1 MGDPTAFF
9 VGGGECR
16 AATWAEGRCRDNIV
30 VIEEIMLVR
39 EMARYMQRVRD
50 FSRNARF
57 YLLSEVI
64 TGLSF
69 SIYMLIF
76 NLYVVSQGYPRSF
89 LGELQSLPN
98 LIALF
103 GAVPAGML
111 VDTIGRKRALLL
123 ANVGRTI
130 ASLGIVVAPG
140 PNWLRLSMI
149 TFGVSSSLWMVS
161 ASPFMMEN
169 STEEERNAL
178 FSAHFGLTT
187 LVGFVGTL
195 VGGYLPS
202 LFGGLLEVNI
212 ESPVAYGTT
221 LAVTVALSA
230 LSLLPVVMID
240 EPPRTASAQPRSML
254 PWRNLSN
261 PGMAVR
267 IFVPNIVISM
277 GAAILIPYM
286 NLFFKESFPISDKAL
301 GLIFAVSSVITGLA
315 TLASPL
321 LAERWGRIRSLV
333 FMQLASI
340 PFLLTIGFS
349 PFFGLAAFAFW
360 MRQALMNMG
369 APLYEAFAMEQVQE
383 RERATISGLMGM
395 SWNIGWTVGPFLSG
409 YMQATPNIGFQ
420 PIFLITCSLYVL
432 AAMLSKVFFQ
442 RLDDQQR
449 RAALLRR
456 LGVTDVTVA
465 GLQ

>member
-1 MGDPTAFF
+1 MVKGIAQYFLQL
-9 VGGGECR
+9 R
-16 AATWAEGRCRDNIV
+16 S
-30 VIEEIMLVR
+30 
-39 EMARYMQRVRD
+39 

-76 NLYVVSQGYPRSF
+76 NLYVVARGYPRSF

-111 VDTIGRKRALLL
+111 VDHIGRKRALLL
-123 ANVGRTI
+123 ANVGRTL
-130 ASLGIVVAPG
+130 ASLGIVLAPD

-178 FSAHFGLTT
+178 FSAHFGLTV
-187 LVGFVGTL
+187 LVGFFGTL
-195 VGGYLPS
+195 VGGYLPTVFS
-202 LFGGLLEVNI
+202 DLLGVDM
-212 ESPVAYGTT
+212 ESTVAYGAT
-221 LAVTVALSA
+221 LGVTVGLSA
-230 LSLLPVVMID
+230 LSLVPVVMIR
-240 EPPRTASAQPRSML
+240 EQPRKVAIQVRSFL

-261 PGMAVR
+261 PGLAAR

-286 NLFFKESFPISDKAL
+286 NLFFKETFAITDRTL
-301 GLIFAVSSVITGLA
+301 GTIFAVSSVITGTA

-321 LAERWGRIRSLV
+321 LAARWGRIRALV
-333 FMQLASI
+333 FAQLASI
-340 PFLLTIGFS
+340 PFLLTIGFV
-349 PFFGLAAFAFW
+349 PFLWIATLAYWARA
-360 MRQALMNMG
+360 ALMNMG
-369 APLYEAFAMEQVQE
+369 GPLYEAFAMEQVQA
-383 RERATISGLMGM
+383 RERATLSGLMGM
-395 SWNIGWTVGPFLSG
+395 SWNIGWTVGPYLSG
-409 YMQATPNIGFQ
+409 YMQANPNIGFK
-420 PIFLITCSLYVL
+420 PIFLITCSFYIL
-432 AAMLSKVFFQ
+432 AAILAKVFFQ
-442 RLDDQQR
+442 RRDDRQR
-449 RAALLRR
+449 RAALLRK
-456 LGVTDVTVA
+456 LGVVDLTREEIR
-465 GLQ
+465 